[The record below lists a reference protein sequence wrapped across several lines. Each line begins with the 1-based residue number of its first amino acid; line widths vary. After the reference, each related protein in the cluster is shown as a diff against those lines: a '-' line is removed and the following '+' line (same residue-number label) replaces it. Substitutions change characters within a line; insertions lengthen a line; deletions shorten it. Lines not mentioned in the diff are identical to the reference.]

1 MPISIS
7 DIPELRLTVLN
18 KLVTKYMAPPNLI
31 LQKMFGETQYE
42 SDNVEW
48 ESQIGSRGLTP
59 FASEDAEAPD
69 ATVPGS
75 SSHSAQ
81 AAFWKERSFF
91 GSSFLNNIR
100 QLGTDRVYQ
109 ASARTLGNQV
119 RNLSNRS
126 YRRKEWMIAQM
137 LCNDG
142 FTYEDYTGA
151 YITLDYGIPDDNK
164 VSLGTDYK
172 WSDGTKRNIASDIFD
187 AKLAVSNAN
196 AGVLNHAIFTTEVLK
211 YMIFDDT
218 IQTLMQKSSYGDGD
232 LFTNPLGVIGSLVGI
247 PNMHLYDEAFQIRSF
262 LTSALSAGA
271 SPTVYVDNT
280 TDFEVGG
287 TLTCLDVSANTTETL
302 TIASIDTNAST
313 ITCTGTLTS
322 SYKATEDLV
331 YMTKKFVPTDKF
343 VMWADNVDGDP
354 IAEFMSCP
362 HTLSR
367 KWGQQVNRWQKDDPE
382 GVFIRVEDKGL
393 PVLYHEDAVYQ
404 LDVA

>member
-7 DIPELRLTVLN
+7 DIPDLRLTVLN
-18 KLVTKYMAPPNLI
+18 KLITKFLVPPNLI
-31 LQKMFGETQYE
+31 LQKMFKSVNYE
-42 SDNVEW
+42 SDNIEW
-48 ESQIGSRGLTP
+48 NKQVGSRGLTP
-59 FASEDAEAPD
+59 FAAEDAEAPD

-75 SSHSAQ
+75 STSSAQ
-81 AAFWKERSFF
+81 AAFWKERTFF
-91 GSSFLNNIR
+91 GSSFLNNIK
-100 QLGTDRVYQ
+100 QLGTDRKYQQ
-109 ASARTLGNQV
+109 ASRTLANQV

-126 YRRKEWMIAQM
+126 YRRLEWMIAQM

-142 FTYEDYTGA
+142 FTYKDYTGA
-151 YITLDYGIPDDNK
+151 YVTLDYGIPDDNK
-164 VSLGTDYK
+164 DTLTADYK
-172 WSDGTKRNIASDIFD
+172 WSTGTKRNIAKDIFD

-196 AGVLNHAIFTTEVLK
+196 AGVLNHAIFTTEVLE

-218 IQTLMQKSSYGDGD
+218 IQTLLQKSSYGDGD
-232 LFTNPLGVIGSLVGI
+232 LFTNPTNVIGSLVGI
-247 PNMHLYDEAFQIRSF
+247 PNMHLYDEAYQIRSF
-262 LTSALSAGA
+262 LTSALAAGA

-313 ITCTGTLTS
+313 ITCTGTLSS

-331 YMTKKFVPTDKF
+331 YMTKKFIPKDKF
-343 VMWADNVDGDP
+343 VLWADTVDGEP
-354 IAEFMSCP
+354 IAEVMKSP
-362 HTLSR
+362 HELSR
-367 KWGQQVNRWQKDDPE
+367 KWGQQVDRWTVEDPD
-382 GVFIRVEDKGL
+382 GIFVRVEDKGL